1 MRRASEEALCSR
13 SQRGWRS
20 TRGGRL
26 AEVAERQLDAV
37 VAALHQGDGILQPIP
52 RRRGDAQLLPLD
64 LDLDLLQARVAD
76 ILRYLLGGFLIDP
89 LLERDDLARTPE
101 RAVLDLA
108 LVEVLERHAP
118 ATQLL
123 AQDAHHGLQPVLV
136 VRVELERAGLPVELD
151 GAARALE
158 VVARGDLLGRLV

>member
-1 MRRASEEALCSR
+1 RSSSRGMRRASEEALCSR
-13 SQRGWRS
+13 SQTGWRS

-37 VAALHQGDGILQPIP
+37 VAALHQGDRLLQRIP
-52 RRRGDAQLLPLD
+52 RRRGHTQLLPLD
-64 LDLDLLQARVAD
+64 LDLDLLQASFAD
-76 ILRYLLGGFLIDP
+76 ILRYLLRRLLVDA

-118 ATQLL
+118 AAQLL
-123 AQDAHHGLQPVLV
+123 AQ
-136 VRVELERAGLPVELD
+136 
-151 GAARALE
+151 
-158 VVARGDLLGRLV
+158 